1 MATDTETSTE
11 NLWMGVHG
19 CSSKPT
25 LGVRKDWNAR
35 KELLVK
41 GKSREGSTHSYQGQG
56 EREKGR
62 D

>member
-11 NLWMGVHG
+11 NLWMGARG
-19 CSSKPT
+19 RSSKPA
-25 LGVRKDWNAR
+25 LGVRKGWNAE

-41 GKSREGSTHSYQGQG
+41 GKSREGSTQSYQGQG